1 MGKPTHFGQVVTAPY
16 PLFPT
21 DLQPQLTAVAASSEG
36 RTVVTETVFDDRFGF
51 TGELIKMGADITVKD
66 NVAVIV
72 GKQLHGEEVFAKDLR
87 GGAALTLAGLKAE
100 GETILHGVEHL
111 ERGYEDFVGKLVLLG
126 AKIKR
131 I

>member
-1 MGKPTHFGQVVTAPY
+1 MPFGRVVTAPY
-16 PLFPT
+16 PNFPT
-21 DLQPQLTAVAASSEG
+21 DLQPQLTAVAASAEG

-51 TGELIKMGADITVKD
+51 TDELIKMGADITV
-66 NVAVIV
+66 NGNTAVIV
-72 GKQLHGEEVFAKDLR
+72 GRPLHGAEVFAKDLR

-100 GETILHGVEHL
+100 GETLLHGVEHL
-111 ERGYEDFVGKLVLLG
+111 ERGYEDFVGKLAALG